1 MVLTGTEAELS
12 QLSLVSLDSLQG
24 TLSYQWKRDGN
35 SISGATSANYTLV
48 QADVGK
54 VITVTVSTDVTGVAD
69 ITSDATGNIAD
80 VNNSPEGS
88 VTINGTTETTNE
100 LTVSQ
105 NLTDIDGMTN
115 VTISYQW
122 KRAGSNI
129 ATGTS
134 YRLVSADEG
143 QEITVVASYE
153 DEGGF
158 SNTSTSA
165 SVTPSA
171 PTVSVTGTATQG
183 ETLGIDTGNLQGTL
197 SYQWETRGASDIA
210 GANAANYTLV
220 QADVGSTIKVVV
232 TSDYNSYSVES
243 GSTGTVANVNDPVTG
258 TVTVDGTPKVSNELT
273 AVTANL
279 SDPDGLGTFSYQWKR
294 GTSDIAGATSDKYT
308 LVDDD
313 DGNNISVVVS
323 YTDALGAAESKESA
337 SVSVSKPTL
346 VLTGT
351 EAELSQLSL
360 VSLDSLQG
368 TLSYQ
373 WTRDGNS
380 ISDAN
385 TANYTLVQADVGKVI
400 R

>member
-1 MVLTGTEAELS
+1 M
-12 QLSLVSLDSLQG
+12 
-24 TLSYQWKRDGN
+24 
-35 SISGATSANYTLV
+35 
-48 QADVGK
+48 
-54 VITVTVSTDVTGVAD
+54 STDVTGVAS
-69 ITSDATGNIAD
+69 ITSNATGNIAD

-105 NLTDIDGMTN
+105 NLTDIDGMSG

-197 SYQWETRGASDIA
+197 SYQWKTRC
-210 GANAANYTLV
+210 
-220 QADVGSTIKVVV
+220 
-232 TSDYNSYSVES
+232 
-243 GSTGTVANVNDPVTG
+243 
-258 TVTVDGTPKVSNELT
+258 
-273 AVTANL
+273 
-279 SDPDGLGTFSYQWKR
+279 
-294 GTSDIAGATSDKYT
+294 
-308 LVDDD
+308 
-313 DGNNISVVVS
+313 
-323 YTDALGAAESKESA
+323 
-337 SVSVSKPTL
+337 
-346 VLTGT
+346 
-351 EAELSQLSL
+351 
-360 VSLDSLQG
+360 
-368 TLSYQ
+368 
-373 WTRDGNS
+373 
-380 ISDAN
+380 
-385 TANYTLVQADVGKVI
+385 
-400 R
+400 

>member
-1 MVLTGTEAELS
+1 MIREIYREL
-12 QLSLVSLDSLQG
+12 LV
-24 TLSYQWKRDGN
+24 
-35 SISGATSANYTLV
+35 ISG
-48 QADVGK
+48 K
-54 VITVTVSTDVTGVAD
+54 
-69 ITSDATGNIAD
+69 
-80 VNNSPEGS
+80 
-88 VTINGTTETTNE
+88 
-100 LTVSQ
+100 
-105 NLTDIDGMTN
+105 
-115 VTISYQW
+115 
-122 KRAGSNI
+122 
-129 ATGTS
+129 
-134 YRLVSADEG
+134 
-143 QEITVVASYE
+143 
-153 DEGGF
+153 
-158 SNTSTSA
+158 
-165 SVTPSA
+165 
-171 PTVSVTGTATQG
+171 
-183 ETLGIDTGNLQGTL
+183 
-197 SYQWETRGASDIA
+197 RGASDIA

-360 VSLDSLQG
+360 VSLDSLRE
-368 TLSYQ
+368 LLV
-373 WTRDGNS
+373 
-380 ISDAN
+380 ISGRAMVI
-385 TANYTLVQADVGKVI
+385 AYPVQLVQI
-400 R
+400 IH